1 MSNENRKPPSTDI
14 FHLSLLFTLVA
25 IAWMLNWAFGF
36 KSGTTPFGSIFSVSV
51 AVWAFVAIYDYFK
64 R

>member
-14 FHLSLLFTLVA
+14 FHLSLLFTLIA
-25 IAWMLNWAFGF
+25 IAYLLNWAYGF
-36 KSGTTPFGSIFSVSV
+36 ESGTTKCGIIYSTSV
-51 AVWAFVAIYDYFK
+51 AIWAFVAIYDYFK